1 LIQQGPGETPPG
13 RVGDERVRRLGVLD
27 SDHPL
32 LAARVREEPLADHC
46 AAHCSCGRLTTL
58 GAMDDQPIDYEALR
72 KRFPWVGLFDED
84 WGDLASRYREIMA
97 EALIDRRTVEA
108 IDAVRRS
115 A

>member
-1 LIQQGPGETPPG
+1 
-13 RVGDERVRRLGVLD
+13 
-27 SDHPL
+27 
-32 LAARVREEPLADHC
+32 
-46 AAHCSCGRLTTL
+46 
-58 GAMDDQPIDYEALR
+58 MDDQPIDYEALR